1 MSKICGIYE
10 ILNTVNGKKY
20 IGQSINIHKRYKGH
34 ISKLNQNTHHNQ
46 YLQNSWN
53 KYGKE
58 NFTFNIIE
66 QCDIDDLDELEKF
79 YISYYKTCDRRYGYN
94 IDDGGNSNKCLSDET
109 RRKISESHKKENL
122 SDETKRKMSESA
134 KKRCA
139 TQEWIDFHHNVVSG
153 RSVSDDT
160 KLKMSK
166 SHMGHK
172 HSDSTREKIRKSN
185 MGDPVL
191 CVELNIVFDCAKDA
205 CVSLGIGDTMSGSIL
220 QCCRGKRKT
229 CGGYSWD
236 FA

>member
-1 MSKICGIYE
+1 MNKICGIYE
-10 ILNTVNGKKY
+10 ILNIINGKRY
-20 IGQSINIHKRYKGH
+20 IGQSVDVYKRYRSH
-34 ISKLNQNTHHNQ
+34 VNKLNNNTHRNT

-58 NFTFNIIE
+58 SFVFNIIE
-66 QCDIDDLDELEKF
+66 QCDVDDLDELEQF
-79 YISYYKTCDRRYGYN
+79 YILHYNTCNRKCGYN
-94 IDDGGNSNKCLSDET
+94 LDSGGNSNKRLSDET

-122 SDETKRKMSESA
+122 SDETRYKMSQAA

-139 TQEWIDFHHNVVSG
+139 TQEWIDFHYNIVSG
-153 RSVSDDT
+153 HRVSDET

-166 SHMGHK
+166 SHTGKK
-172 HSDSTREKIRKSN
+172 HDDATREKIRKSN
-185 MGDPVL
+185 MGSPVL

-229 CGGYSWD
+229 CGGYTWS
-236 FA
+236 FV